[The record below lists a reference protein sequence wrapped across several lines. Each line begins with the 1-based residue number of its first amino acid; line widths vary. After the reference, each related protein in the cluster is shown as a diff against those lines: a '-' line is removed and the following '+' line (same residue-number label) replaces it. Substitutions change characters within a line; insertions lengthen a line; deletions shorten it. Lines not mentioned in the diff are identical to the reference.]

1 MDIKEILS
9 DLSQAYGVSGSEGNA
24 AEVAL
29 NILRNYTANCYID
42 KSGNVIGEFGE
53 RRAGRPYLMID
64 SHIDQVGLIVTSIT
78 EKGFIRFGNVG
89 GIDRRLLPAQS
100 VIIHGRKK
108 LRGAVCSV
116 PPHLSGG
123 DRLSLIHI

>member
-53 RRAGRPYLMID
+53 RRADCPYLMID

-78 EKGFIRFGNVG
+78 EKPPPGTAHHRSWYKGCCLL
-89 GIDRRLLPAQS
+89 RRPRRSQS
-100 VIIHGRKK
+100 RGWTGR
-108 LRGAVCSV
+108 CWE
-116 PPHLSGG
+116 P
-123 DRLSLIHI
+123 DI